1 MLRNSDRFH
10 AKRNVTHSPGKQ
22 FTVWRGF
29 STVMTGHQRWFV
41 HPSQSRCWM
50 MIFLCFLQHLWGKAN
65 CATWHLQLLWLF
77 WLPSAA
83 KRPHENPNPGTQYGM
98 RSKHI
103 RASLG
108 QGRTPRFKSQDL
120 LELRHSELYL
130 RLHVHGHFWHPDVM
144 SPHREGCLCLYSVV
158 IEAWQGVQ

>member
-108 QGRTPRFKSQDL
+108 QGRTPRFKTISRLVGVTPFRTLSASPRSWPL
-120 LELRHSELYL
+120 LTS
-130 RLHVHGHFWHPDVM
+130 WCDVT
-144 SPHREGCLCLYSVV
+144 P
-158 IEAWQGVQ
+158 